1 VEDRDFNVR
10 RCDGDEVRTAEQ
22 VMRSEIYAR
31 GPIACC
37 MAAGEAFE
45 RFDGR
50 GVFEDPTEDYQCE
63 HLVAVSGWG
72 TSADGKPFWV
82 VRNSYGSNWGEHGWF
97 RIVRGTNNAGATV
110 APGR

>member
-1 VEDRDFNVR
+1 
-10 RCDGDEVRTAEQ
+10 
-22 VMRSEIYAR
+22 MRSEIYAR